1 MITAPGNFQ
10 AMLND
15 LVNNGIF
22 IVCDAGAPTNGT
34 TGANLCGIGSLYVNK
49 TNGKWYT
56 NTGTLASPTWT
67 VVGTQT

>member
-22 IVCDAGAPTNGT
+22 IVVDAGAPTNGT
-34 TGANLCGIGSLYVNK
+34 TGANLCGPGSLYVNK

-56 NTGTLASPTWT
+56 NTNTLASPTWT
-67 VVGTQT
+67 VVGAQT